1 MTDLRAEAHSED
13 TAFVGHPRGLAYLIT
28 VEAFWAFSFFGLQ
41 SILTLYLTHQLLV
54 PGHEERIWGIGLYRA
69 FLDGGGARSS
79 SLEVAS
85 RTFGYLTS
93 LAYAFPLIGAI
104 IADRWWGQRRTMTV
118 GLVIL
123 AIAMT
128 LGTFEVGF
136 LVAAVLAVVGSGL
149 LKSNLVVQIGRLYQG
164 ADPRRT
170 SAFAYLLIAANVG
183 GFSAPLI
190 AGTLAEKVSFRSG
203 LIALAIAMILA
214 LVAFL
219 AGAKH
224 MPSDAGV
231 ADHAAPVDAGERR
244 SGILTALLLSLLLI
258 PCIAF
263 FGAYQQVFNVFPVW
277 ASDHVA
283 LNLGS
288 FRMPVTWFSTLDG
301 LLTIAGAAA
310 TIRFWDSQNRRG
322 KGWSD
327 VSKLMFGCALGV
339 TAYLLI
345 AGATLGAGSGKVPML
360 AAAGLFLL
368 IDPAI
373 TWIDTVTTSLFSR
386 MAPASLKS
394 TMISFYSL
402 SISAGYMITG
412 QVGRLYTHLPT
423 PGFWAL
429 HAGIVAVGLVFLA
442 LFGRP
447 ITRALA
453 ARAG

>member
-1 MTDLRAEAHSED
+1 MTVVRAEEPSED
-13 TAFVGHPRGLAYLIT
+13 TAFVGHPRRLAYLIT

-93 LAYAFPLIGAI
+93 PAYAFPLIGAI
-104 IADRWWGQRRTMTV
+104 IADRWWGQQRTMTV
-118 GLVIL
+118 GLTVL
-123 AIAMT
+123 AIGMT
-128 LGTFEVGF
+128 LGVFESGF
-136 LVAAVLAVVGSGL
+136 LIAAFLAVVGSGL
-149 LKSNLVVQIGRLYQG
+149 LKSNLVVQIGRLYKG

-203 LIALAIAMILA
+203 LIALAVAMVLA
-214 LVAFL
+214 LVAFI
-219 AGAKH
+219 AGRNH
-224 MPSDAGV
+224 MPADIAA
-231 ADHAAPVDAGERR
+231 ADHAAPADATERR
-244 SGILTALLLSLLLI
+244 SGIVTALLLSLLLI

-263 FGAYQQVFNVFPVW
+263 FGAYQQVFNIFPVW

-283 LNLGS
+283 LNLGA

-310 TIRFWDSQNRRG
+310 TIRYWDWQTRRG
-322 KGWSD
+322 KSWGD
-327 VSKLMFGCALGV
+327 VSKLIVGCGLGV
-339 TAYLLI
+339 AAYLLI
-345 AGATLGAGSGKVPML
+345 AGATLGAGSGKVPMF

-386 MAPASLKS
+386 MAPESLKS
-394 TMISFYSL
+394 TMISFYTLSL
-402 SISAGYMITG
+402 SAGYMITG
-412 QVGRLYTHLPT
+412 QVGRLYPHMST
-423 PGFWAL
+423 PVFWAL
-429 HAGIVAVGLVFLA
+429 HAGIVSLGVVFLA

-447 ITRALA
+447 ITRALI
-453 ARAG
+453 ARTV